1 MTDFSEFL
9 KAGGG
14 GGGGREGRS
23 NLKYLQDIL

>member
-23 NLKYLQDIL
+23 NLKYLQDIP